1 MNLNN
6 KNVIITGAAGG
17 IGSAIVKKLL
27 NLGAVVGVI
36 DKDKNRLNL
45 LEKSLTKL
53 QKKKTIFFNVDVG
66 KFDQVKSVV
75 NKFFNKQ
82 KSIHALINNAAEL
95 IDGPL
100 IGFSKG
106 KLDKYS
112 IEKWNKTL
120 SSNLNGHFFVTRE
133 VVEKMTSSFT
143 RGVVINISSISAAGN
158 RGQTAYSASK
168 GALISA
174 AKSMAIELAAKKVR
188 VNCIAPSLTESEMTK
203 SMLSNQNLKKA
214 IESMHPIPK
223 IGQAEDHAKLASFL
237 LGQSNNWITGQVF
250 HVDGGRSSLRKKD

>member
-6 KNVIITGAAGG
+6 KNVIVTGAAGG
-17 IGSAIVKKLL
+17 IGSALVKKLL

-36 DKDKNRLNL
+36 DKDKNGLNL

-53 QKKKTIFFNVDVG
+53 QKKKTIFFNADVG
-66 KFDQVKSVV
+66 KFDQVKNAV
-75 NKFFNKQ
+75 NKFFGKQ

-106 KLDKYS
+106 KIDKYS

-120 SSNLNGHFFVTRE
+120 SSNLNGYFFITRE
-133 VVEKMTSSFT
+133 IVEKMTSNFT
-143 RGVVINISSISAAGN
+143 HGVVINISSISAAGN

-168 GALISA
+168 SAINALTVTWAQELGPMGIRVAGLAPGMTDTEMPKKSFDKNLLKTWINKTPMKRM
-174 AKSMAIELAAKKVR
+174 AKPEEIAHGIIFIIENDFYCGRTLE
-188 VNCIAPSLTESEMTK
+188 L
-203 SMLSNQNLKKA
+203 
-214 IESMHPIPK
+214 
-223 IGQAEDHAKLASFL
+223 
-237 LGQSNNWITGQVF
+237 
-250 HVDGGRSSLRKKD
+250 DGGLRM